1 MKSFDYLRETPFF
14 WSRLGFCY
22 DPPRYDENHNQII
35 FSKNYSKYRRFH
47 KDFENAG
54 VKYHTTILHSGW
66 VDDNTYDYRLT
77 DETLDAVLGSNPD
90 ILYMPRVKLNAPVGW
105 CKNHPDDIFVY
116 EGFEDTPQRLSE
128 LCGSD
133 KHDWFGFNSNGYS
146 VNGGDGSFK
155 DDRKNIDGIIG
166 LQSFSSPQWL
176 SDACKALE
184 KLIMHINNLK
194 YANQIIG
201 YHVAYGMCGETALW
215 GGWRPRSEK
224 KRGDF
229 GVTNRKMFINFGL
242 EKYGDE
248 KTLLSKWGFG
258 SIDEI
263 TVPSLTVRDTKK
275 NSLRELFYDSN
286 KNLICLDYNEF
297 VSSSNAYA
305 CEMLC
310 KTVKDATNGNAA
322 AGIFY
327 GYMYMPQ
334 AAYSGHLDIEK
345 VITSPYID
353 FLASPKAYFRTLA
366 GDPGGEQCPSYSIN
380 KKAVWL
386 DEIDNWTHLDTRPE
400 RAKNFFETRT
410 LILREGV
417 KNLACNQ
424 GFWWMD
430 LGEGWY
436 DMPEIMELISDLSEV
451 QKQINKKEHKS
462 ISEIL
467 LVVDESSLKAMSAS
481 YGLTGGLMYNLQS
494 ELKLC
499 GAPVDTLRM
508 CDLYDCDLSQYKM
521 IVFANAFNV
530 DEKLRELLKNN
541 AHGKTY
547 VWHYAAGI
555 LNPEFSYDN
564 VKEITGFSVKEFEHT
579 FKNEEFGYK
588 IKQYN
593 FFPVP
598 ELELDFPLIE
608 ITDCSEDDIVSRYPN
623 GKILCAQM
631 KKDNG
636 KSILCTFP
644 SLTASDFRALA
655 VDAGCTMLAPINCT
669 VYADNRIIGIFP
681 KYDIDYML
689 TVKDLKINNKDE
701 INVKLK
707 ANGGEYFIFD

>member
-1 MKSFDYLRETPFF
+1 MKDFNYLRETPFF

-22 DPPRYDENHNQII
+22 DPPRYDDNHNQII
-35 FSKNYSKYRRFH
+35 FSRNYSKYRKFH
-47 KDFENAG
+47 KDFEEAG
-54 VKYHTTILHSGW
+54 IKYHTSILHSGW

-77 DETLDAVLGSNPD
+77 DETLDAILGDNPD
-90 ILYMPRVKLNAPVGW
+90 VLYMPRVKLNAPVGW
-105 CKNHPDDIFVY
+105 CKNHPEDIFIY
-116 EGFEDTPQRLSE
+116 EGVEDTPENLSAI
-128 LCGSD
+128 CGSD
-133 KHDWFGFNSNGYS
+133 KHDWFGFNSYGYS

-155 DDRKNIDGIIG
+155 DTRKNIDGIIG
-166 LQSFSSPQWL
+166 LQSFSSPKWL
-176 SDACKALE
+176 SDASQAL
-184 KLIMHINNLK
+184 KRLIIHISQSK
-194 YANQIIG
+194 YADQIIG
-201 YHVAYGMCGETALW
+201 YHIAYGMCGETALW

-229 GVTNRKMFINFGL
+229 GITNRKMFIKFGL

-248 KTLLSKWGFG
+248 KTLLTKWGFD
-258 SIDEI
+258 SIESI
-263 TVPSLTVRDTKK
+263 TVPSLNLRDAKK
-275 NSLRELFYDSN
+275 DNLRDLFYDSEN
-286 KNLICLDYNEF
+286 NLICLDYNEF
-297 VSSSNAYA
+297 VSTSNAKA
-305 CEMLC
+305 CEILC
-310 KTVKDATNGNAA
+310 RTVKETTQGKAA
-322 AGIFY
+322 AGVFY

-334 AAYSGHLDIEK
+334 AAYSGHLDIER

-400 RAKNFFETRT
+400 RAKDFFETRT

-436 DMPEIMELISDLSEV
+436 DMPEIMELIADLSQV
-451 QKQINKKEHKS
+451 QKKINKKTHKS

-467 LVVDESSLKAMSAS
+467 LVVDENSVKSMSAS
-481 YGLTGGLMYNLQS
+481 YGITGGLMYNLQS
-494 ELKLC
+494 ELKLA
-499 GAPVDTLRM
+499 GAPVDTLRL
-508 CDLYDCDLSQYKM
+508 CDLYSCDLSQYKM
-521 IVFANAFNV
+521 IVFANAFCV
-530 DEKLRELLKNN
+530 DEKLREILQSN

-547 VWHYAAGI
+547 VWNYTAGI
-555 LNPEFSYDN
+555 LNPGFSLDN
-564 VKEITGFSVKEFEHT
+564 VKNLTGFSVREFKHA

-608 ITDCSEDDIVSRYPN
+608 IADDTESDILSHYPD
-623 GKILCAQM
+623 GKILCAQ
-631 KKDNG
+631 KEKDG
-636 KSILCTFP
+636 SKSVLCTFP
-644 SLTASDFRALA
+644 SLTASDFRKLA
-655 VDAGCTMLAPINCT
+655 IDAGCTMFAPPNCT

-681 KYDIDYML
+681 KYDISYTL
-689 TVKDLKINNKDE
+689 KTGELKINGANE
-701 INVKLK
+701 INLNIK
-707 ANGGEYFIFD
+707 AKGGEYFIFD